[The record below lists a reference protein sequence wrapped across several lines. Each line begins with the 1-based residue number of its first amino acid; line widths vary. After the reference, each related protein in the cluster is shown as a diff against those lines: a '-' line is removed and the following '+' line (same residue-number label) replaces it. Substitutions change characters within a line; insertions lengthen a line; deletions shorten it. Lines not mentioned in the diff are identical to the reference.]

1 MTPTA
6 RFATSVI
13 TSMTASPTSQTTTST
28 TSQATTST
36 TTATTASTTAS
47 TTAPERGSTPQRP
60 DSALG
65 RLARPLRP
73 RTLPGRIRAAALA
86 AVLAVAALFA
96 VTGSAIGD
104 ARDGL
109 RVIGHGAGP
118 QVVATGDLYFSLS
131 DMDAQ
136 LANVLLIGREQD
148 LGVGRA
154 RALAVYEQRRA
165 QADRATLQA
174 SELASRDPSGQRTV
188 QAVLDGLGRYERL
201 ASQALLLD
209 EQAGHAAGPPPR
221 QVIDLHRRATDL
233 MKLDLL
239 PKAYNLTL
247 DNGTIVRRTYE
258 AKRSSVLDGRL
269 WVVATGLVLLALLV
283 GLQLFLSRRF
293 RRLINPALVLAT
305 LVTLVLV
312 AVSVGLLSAEAGQLR
327 KAKQDGFDSILALSR
342 ARAISNSLNA
352 DESRY
357 LLDPGRADTYEQVYL
372 DKSQSILYV
381 PANNLDAYHAGV
393 DTDLAAYRARR
404 DVRFLG
410 FYGEE
415 ARHLT
420 VGRQGD
426 AVGAV
431 LTAYQRFQQDDLRL
445 RGLVGAGRQREAIG
459 VRMGRTQGSSIH
471 DFDDYDRAL
480 VSLIGIHQ
488 NTFDTAIRAGDGALN
503 GWNWLLP
510 GAALVIAALILA
522 GVRPRLSEFR

>member
-1 MTPTA
+1 MPGRA
-6 RFATSVI
+6 R
-13 TSMTASPTSQTTTST
+13 
-28 TSQATTST
+28 
-36 TTATTASTTAS
+36 
-47 TTAPERGSTPQRP
+47 
-60 DSALG
+60 L
-65 RLARPLRP
+65 LRPLRP
-73 RTLPGRIRAAALA
+73 QTLPGRIRAAALA

-96 VTGSAIGD
+96 VAGSAIGD

-118 QVVATGDLYFSLS
+118 AVVATGDLYFDLS

-148 LGVGRA
+148 LGVGRTHS
-154 RALAVYEQRRA
+154 LAVYEQRRA

-174 SELASRDPSGQRTV
+174 SELVGRDPSGQRTV

-209 EQAGHAAGPPPR
+209 DQADHAAGPPPQ
-221 QVIDLHRRATDL
+221 QVLDLHRQATDL

-247 DNGTIVRRTYE
+247 DSGTIVRRTYE
-258 AKRSSVLDGRL
+258 AKRSSVLNGRVG
-269 WVVATGLVLLALLV
+269 VVAAGLVLVALLI
-283 GLQLFLSRRF
+283 GLQRFLSRQF

-305 LVTLVLV
+305 LGALALV
-312 AVSVGLLSAEAGQLR
+312 AVTVGLLSTEAGHLR
-327 KAKQDGFDSILALSR
+327 SAKQDGFDSILALSR
-342 ARAISNSLNA
+342 ARAISNNLNA

-357 LLDPGRADTYEQVYL
+357 LLDPDRADTYEQVYL

-381 PANNLDAYHAGV
+381 PASNLTMYYTGV
-393 DTDLAAYRARR
+393 DTNVAFSHAHPGDAH
-404 DVRFLG
+404 FLG

-420 VGRQGD
+420 VDRQGQ
-426 AVGAV
+426 AVST
-431 LTAYQRFQQDDLRL
+431 LLSSYQRFQQDDRRL
-445 RGLVGAGRQREAIG
+445 RQLAGANRQRDAIE
-459 VRMGRTQGSSIH
+459 VRVGRTQGSSIR

-480 VSLIGIHQ
+480 VSLIGIHRGA
-488 NTFDTAIRAGDGALN
+488 FDAAIRDGDGALN

-510 GAALVIAALILA
+510 GAAVLIAALILA

>member
-1 MTPTA
+1 MTMTARPTSTATNTPTN
-6 RFATSVI
+6 
-13 TSMTASPTSQTTTST
+13 TAAHP
-28 TSQATTST
+28 A
-36 TTATTASTTAS
+36 AA
-47 TTAPERGSTPQRP
+47 TAPGGPSRKPDSTP
-60 DSALG
+60 A
-65 RLARPLRP
+65 RLIRPLRL

-86 AVLAVAALFA
+86 AILAVAALFA

-136 LANVLLIGREQD
+136 LANVLLIGREQN

-154 RALAVYEQRRA
+154 QALAVYEQRRA

-174 SELASRDPSGQRTV
+174 SELAGRDPSGQRTV

-209 EQAGHAAGPPPR
+209 EQAGHAAGPPPQ

-269 WVVATGLVLLALLV
+269 WVVVTGLVVIALLI
-283 GLQLFLSRRF
+283 GLQVFLSRRF
-293 RRLINPALVLAT
+293 RRLVNPALALAT

-312 AVSVGLLSAEAGQLR
+312 VVSVGLLSAEAGHLR
-327 KAKQDGFDSILALSR
+327 KAKEDGFDSILALSR

-381 PANNLDAYHAGV
+381 PATNLDTYQTGMN
-393 DTDLAAYRARR
+393 TSLTAYRARR
-404 DVRFLG
+404 DVGFLG
-410 FYGEE
+410 FYGAE

-420 VGRQGD
+420 GGRQGA
-426 AVGAV
+426 AVDAV
-431 LTAYQRFQQDDLRL
+431 LTAYQRFQQDDVRL
-445 RGLVGAGRQREAIG
+445 RGLLGGNRQREAIE
-459 VRMGRTQGSSIH
+459 VRMGRTAGSSIH

-488 NTFDTAIRAGDGALN
+488 NTFDTAIRAGDDALG

-510 GAALVIAALILA
+510 GAAVLIAALVLA